1 MTAEEIQP
9 DIRHLE
15 QEIGRLKAQLEE
27 KTRLA
32 EERQSQIQYLRADF
46 DNYRKRSEKEKE
58 STVALANENLMKDLL
73 VILDDFERALPSL
86 QQEKNQEGISMIY
99 KKMVRILADYG
110 LQPIECLNKKADP
123 HFHDVIC
130 REKCG
135 LEPGTI
141 LEDIERGYQ
150 LKTKVIRPSKVK
162 VAEKETGDEGERN
175 G

>member
-15 QEIGRLKAQLEE
+15 QEIRRLNAQLEE
-27 KTRLA
+27 RSRLA
-32 EERQSQIQYLRADF
+32 EERLSQIQYLRADF
-46 DNYRKRSEKEKE
+46 DNYRKRSEKERE
-58 STVALANENLMKDLL
+58 STVALANENLIKDLL

-86 QQEKNQEGISMIY
+86 LQEKNREGISMIY
-99 KKMVRILADYG
+99 KKLARILADYG
-110 LQPIECLNKKADP
+110 LQPIDCSGKKADP
-123 HFHDVIC
+123 NFHEVIC

-135 LEPGTI
+135 QEPGTI

-150 LKTKVIRPSKVK
+150 LKTKVIRASKVK
-162 VAEKETGDEGERN
+162 VAEKETGVEGETH